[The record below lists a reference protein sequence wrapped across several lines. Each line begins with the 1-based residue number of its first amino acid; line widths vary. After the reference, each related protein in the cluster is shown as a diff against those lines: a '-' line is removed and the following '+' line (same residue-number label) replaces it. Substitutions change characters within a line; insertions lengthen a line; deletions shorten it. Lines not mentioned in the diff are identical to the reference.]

1 MNITSKEESEAL
13 YNSQCCFLP
22 KRSSLLVLS
31 LQKKKQKKRE
41 KKKTSEEQRQTKIQ
55 VKNKDKQK

>member
-31 LQKKKQKKRE
+31 LQKKKNRKKER
-41 KKKTSEEQRQTKIQ
+41 KKKQ
-55 VKNKDKQK
+55 VKKKDKQKYK

>member
-22 KRSSLLVLS
+22 KGSSLMLS
-31 LQKKKQKKRE
+31 LQKKKNRKKERE
-41 KKKTSEEQRQTKIQ
+41 NKQ